1 MHRIDAIF
9 FFFFFRQLFKKN
21 YLFIYFVR
29 DMFIILFSTQSGI
42 NFAKH
47 LSLQAS
53 GNIFWI
59 LYYQIDS
66 IFLFFIYLIF
76 FERHACYFL
85 IRLFNMQSGISFV
98 KSLSPQASGNNFY
111 ISYIFVIIMVCD
123 FNW

>member
-1 MHRIDAIF
+1 MPF
-9 FFFFFRQLFKKN
+9 FFFFFRQLFLKI
-21 YLFIYFVR
+21 YLFIYFVK

-42 NFAKH
+42 SFAKH
-47 LSLQAS
+47 LCLQTS

-59 LYYQIDS
+59 LCNQIDS

-85 IRLFNMQSGISFV
+85 IRVFNMQSGISFV

-111 ISYIFVIIMVCD
+111 ISSIFVIIMECD